1 MQNIKRIGG
10 GFFVAFFI
18 LMSFGPSSASAH
30 SILESSFPTA
40 SSLLAESP
48 REVKLDFNE
57 HVEATLGNIE
67 LFDQKQHAIKIG
79 KAVRSRADLSV
90 VTAKIPSLHDGVY
103 VVVWRVVSADGHPV
117 SGAFPF
123 EIGTSSSGTAD
134 ELLQKVVNGVRA
146 TSDLGNPLAAM
157 RFLAFLAVIV
167 LLGSLSLVGKSDIV
181 VSPAAQKIARTSIVG
196 LILSSFAILL
206 LQGPFVS
213 GRSWGAISDIAVLS
227 DVVTTRLGVWLLM
240 RILCGALWGVLF
252 VLAGS
257 YGRPWWR
264 RSTLVLSVL
273 TLLSFASSGHPSA
286 GTFPAVF
293 VTLDVVHF
301 AAISVWV
308 GALVAMVYFSRSVN
322 TEEVARTF
330 SRRATWAMPLT
341 IVTGVVQALH
351 LTGGLGGIFDSE
363 YGKLL
368 AAKSLAVIVIVLLGA
383 SARKKLSETGSAS
396 IAKVIR
402 TESAIVVVV
411 LALTALMV
419 AKAPEAVSTRI
430 PSSFS
435 AALTQ
440 GNVFTELQVVP
451 AVVGPAEV
459 HVILTPPGGTLTPV
473 VNVQVRFE
481 LPSRNIP
488 PIPVTMIPI
497 GPNHWSG
504 VIQFP
509 YAGKWD
515 MEARVEP
522 KKNQTLLFTT
532 EVLVTD

>member
-1 MQNIKRIGG
+1 
-10 GFFVAFFI
+10 
-18 LMSFGPSSASAH
+18 
-30 SILESSFPTA
+30 
-40 SSLLAESP
+40 
-48 REVKLDFNE
+48 
-57 HVEATLGNIE
+57 
-67 LFDQKQHAIKIG
+67 
-79 KAVRSRADLSV
+79 
-90 VTAKIPSLHDGVY
+90 
-103 VVVWRVVSADGHPV
+103 
-117 SGAFPF
+117 
-123 EIGTSSSGTAD
+123 
-134 ELLQKVVNGVRA
+134 
-146 TSDLGNPLAAM
+146 
-157 RFLAFLAVIV
+157 
-167 LLGSLSLVGKSDIV
+167 
-181 VSPAAQKIARTSIVG
+181 
-196 LILSSFAILL
+196 
-206 LQGPFVS
+206 
-213 GRSWGAISDIAVLS
+213 
-227 DVVTTRLGVWLLM
+227 
-240 RILCGALWGVLF
+240 
-252 VLAGS
+252 
-257 YGRPWWR
+257 
-264 RSTLVLSVL
+264 
-273 TLLSFASSGHPSA
+273 
-286 GTFPAVF
+286 
-293 VTLDVVHF
+293 
-301 AAISVWV
+301 
-308 GALVAMVYFSRSVN
+308 
-322 TEEVARTF
+322 
-330 SRRATWAMPLT
+330 
-341 IVTGVVQALH
+341 
-351 LTGGLGGIFDSE
+351 
-363 YGKLL
+363 
-368 AAKSLAVIVIVLLGA
+368 VLLGA

-402 TESAIVVVV
+402 TESAIVGVV